1 MGVLGVDRQT
11 WQDLLPQEEQ
21 SLPITPPLQCSFPPR
36 PLPCLDLHCKGS
48 LSRLSLGDTRLLE
61 GTGNDTSSEGFP
73 PTPPPISLYGPVRPS
88 PLTQRP
94 GLQTRGPGPWASPTQ
109 ALRGVGSETVGE
121 MLCRAQ
127 LIGPGVRSALGGP
140 MEEVSIQEALARGE
154 GSSLLMWKA
163 GAGDNDVLNARE
175 RLP

>member
-1 MGVLGVDRQT
+1 
-11 WQDLLPQEEQ
+11 
-21 SLPITPPLQCSFPPR
+21 
-36 PLPCLDLHCKGS
+36 
-48 LSRLSLGDTRLLE
+48 
-61 GTGNDTSSEGFP
+61 
-73 PTPPPISLYGPVRPS
+73 
-88 PLTQRP
+88 
-94 GLQTRGPGPWASPTQ
+94 
-109 ALRGVGSETVGE
+109 

>member
-1 MGVLGVDRQT
+1 MARSSAPGRAVSRHHAASAVQ
-11 WQDLLPQEEQ
+11 LPPAPCPALTYIVKAPSLALAWETPGFWKEQ
-21 SLPITPPLQCSFPPR
+21 AMAPPV
-36 PLPCLDLHCKGS
+36 
-48 LSRLSLGDTRLLE
+48 T
-61 GTGNDTSSEGFP
+61 EGFP

-109 ALRGVGSETVGE
+109 ALQGVGSETVGE